1 MGNPLYNRA
10 TILIW
15 HDIFLTSTITMKT
28 KQILLVA
35 IAFICISFSAN
46 AQRGVRIGYID
57 MEYILENVPEY
68 IEASTQL
75 DGKVQRW
82 KADIDKKQQE
92 IDLLKLTLTNERVLL
107 TKELIEEREE
117 EIKIKEDEMIT
128 YQQNRFGSG
137 GDLVIQRRQL
147 VQPIQDQVFNIV
159 QEVAEAKKYDF
170 IFDKSADVVML
181 FAAKRN
187 DISDIVLRSINR
199 VEKRKEAS
207 SKKERKEIEERDDLS
222 LEEDKEV
229 TQREQ
234 ENVAKQDA
242 REQIM
247 KDRKSERDS
256 IRAAKKIAYDLK
268 RAQLLED
275 RQRTRDSIKAVR
287 NGSPW
292 PPVSLKNQEQ
302 ENDIKIDGK
311 ESKQKEDVSQEQTKE
326 TSKPQ
331 QAIEVKTDPRE
342 QIMKD
347 RKRERD
353 SIRAAKKI
361 AYDLKR
367 AELIEARQR
376 TRDSIQAI
384 RNGTPWP
391 PKNNDQNQEA
401 TPPNQGD
408 GNGK

>member
-1 MGNPLYNRA
+1 
-10 TILIW
+10 
-15 HDIFLTSTITMKT
+15 MKT

-92 IDLLKLTLTNERVLL
+92 IDLMKLTLTNERVLL

-187 DISDIVLRSINR
+187 DISDIVLRSVNR

-207 SKKERKEIEERDDLS
+207 SKRERKEIEKRDDLS

-234 ENVAKQDA
+234 ENDAKQDA

-247 KDRKSERDS
+247 KDRKKERDS

-268 RAQLLED
+268 RAQLLET

-292 PPVSLKNQEQ
+292 PPVSLKNEGQGEKGEIQNKDVIQE
-302 ENDIKIDGK
+302 
-311 ESKQKEDVSQEQTKE
+311 KE
-326 TSKPQ
+326 TSKSEQ
-331 QAIEVKTDPRE
+331 VKEPKIDPRE
-342 QIMKD
+342 QIMQD
-347 RKRERD
+347 RKKERD
-353 SIRAAKKI
+353 SIKAAKKI
-361 AYDLKR
+361 AYDLRR
-367 AELIEARQR
+367 AELLEARQR
-376 TRDSIQAI
+376 TKDSIQAI

-391 PKNNDQNQEA
+391 PIPPKNNNQNQEA
-401 TPPNQGD
+401 PPPKQGD
-408 GNGK
+408 TNGK